1 MNKIYANVVEM
12 LGLVKFS
19 HTLFALPFALLGAA
33 LASRDSAGWHI
44 RPLDWL
50 AILLC
55 MATARS
61 AAMAFNRLVDRR
73 IDARNPR
80 TAIRHIPSGKLSAG
94 SVAFFTVTCCG
105 LFIASTL
112 LFLPRNPWPLI
123 LSVPVLLWLLG
134 YSYAKRFTS
143 AAHFWLGFALA
154 MAPIA
159 AWIAIRGSI
168 AWPPVI
174 LGVAV
179 LFWVAGFDVIYACQD
194 YAFDRDNGLHSV
206 PARFGVRGAL
216 RIAALCHAVMVLAL
230 IGLGVSYGGLGALY
244 FTGIGVVAVL
254 LIYEHAIV
262 RPDDLTRVNI
272 AFFQVNILIS
282 MGLLA
287 VGVADLL
294 I

>member
-1 MNKIYANVVEM
+1 MFRRLADI
-12 LGLVKFS
+12 LGMIKFS

-33 LASRDSAGWHI
+33 LASHDERGWHV

-61 AAMAFNRLVDRR
+61 AAMAFNRLADRN

-80 TAIRHIPSGKLSAG
+80 TAIRHIPSGKLSTG
-94 SVAFFTVTCCG
+94 SVAAFTVACCV
-105 LFIASTL
+105 LFIVSTL
-112 LFLPRNPWPLI
+112 LFLPRNPWPLY

-179 LFWVAGFDVIYACQD
+179 LFWVAGFDIIYACQD
-194 YAFDRDNGLHSV
+194 FAFDRDSGLHSI
-206 PARFGVRGAL
+206 PARFGIRGAL
-216 RIAALCHAVMVLAL
+216 RLAAFCHAVMVLAL
-230 IGLGVSYGGLGALY
+230 IGLGTSYGGLGALY
-244 FTGIGVVAVL
+244 FTGIAVVAVL
-254 LIYEHAIV
+254 LAYEHAIV
-262 RPDDLTRVNI
+262 RPDDLTRVNV

>member
-1 MNKIYANVVEM
+1 
-12 LGLVKFS
+12 
-19 HTLFALPFALLGAA
+19 
-33 LASRDSAGWHI
+33 
-44 RPLDWL
+44 
-50 AILLC
+50 
-55 MATARS
+55 
-61 AAMAFNRLVDRR
+61 MAFNRLADRK

-94 SVAFFTVTCCG
+94 SVAAFTIACSV
-105 LFIASTL
+105 LFIGSTL
-112 LFLPRNPWPLI
+112 LFLPRNPWPLY
-123 LSVPVLLWLLG
+123 LSVPVLFWLLG

-179 LFWVAGFDVIYACQD
+179 LFWVAGFDIIYACQD
-194 YAFDRDNGLHSV
+194 FAFDRDSGLHSI
-206 PARFGVRGAL
+206 PARFGIRGAL
-216 RIAALCHAVMVLAL
+216 RLAAFCHAVMVMAL
-230 IGLGVSYGGLGALY
+230 VGLGLAYGGLGALY
-244 FTGIGVVAVL
+244 FTGIAVVAL
-254 LIYEHAIV
+254 LLAYEHAIV
-262 RPDDLTRVNI
+262 RPDDLTQVNV